1 MVGGVSSSWT
11 LLLLAVTNRRH
22 WTSLPR
28 NIMLYRARGVEPVEE
43 VAVLESDEGENSSEA
58 GGDMNCQGDL

>member
-1 MVGGVSSSWT
+1 MDSAASGCYKQMALDIREVPT
-11 LLLLAVTNRRH
+11 
-22 WTSLPR
+22 LPR

>member
-1 MVGGVSSSWT
+1 MDSAASGCYKQKALDIRGVPT
-11 LLLLAVTNRRH
+11 
-22 WTSLPR
+22 LPR
-28 NIMLYRARGVEPVEE
+28 NIMLYRASGVEPVEE